1 VDSIPARVTRCSA
14 SQSASAVI
22 PAVVVAKVRVCWTRR
37 RRPDPGTR
45 TVATTVSRC
54 TSNPAQRRTNTS
66 ISALLPDR
74 ALRQGRRPGEGLSV
88 KSLRFALA
96 AAGQGASGLHAILL
110 CELTAPSVTGVEP
123 EATAWR
129 FSSGRVGRGH
139 SYFYVCQAGGFGA
152 FVVIMVAVRA
162 R

>member
-1 VDSIPARVTRCSA
+1 M
-14 SQSASAVI
+14 
-22 PAVVVAKVRVCWTRR
+22 
-37 RRPDPGTR
+37 
-45 TVATTVSRC
+45 
-54 TSNPAQRRTNTS
+54 
-66 ISALLPDR
+66 
-74 ALRQGRRPGEGLSV
+74 GRRPGEGLSV

-139 SYFYVCQAGGFGA
+139 SYFYVCQAATGA
-152 FVVIMVAVRA
+152 LVVGVMVAVRV